1 MAGFLSENQKNNIK
15 SIIDQIHDTFAREI
29 TVFKIGQR
37 TVIASSPTYNAF
49 YKQQSANASTT
60 EVSQTFQ
67 ARIKYVDMGE
77 ELLQNSKTGQDR
89 GSGGGQDKI
98 ILPTGTVKIKVNLEG
113 FNYVKE
119 AKRVELDGRRF
130 AIKSDGKPLGMFGP
144 QYYEFILT
152 PLDEYWLKK

>member
-1 MAGFLSENQKNNIK
+1 MAGFLSENQKTNIK

-37 TVIASSPTYNAF
+37 TVIASSPTYNAL
-49 YKQQSANASTT
+49 YKKQSSNTTTT

-67 ARIKYVDMGE
+67 ARIKYVDMNE
-77 ELLQNSKTGQDR
+77 ELLKNPNL
-89 GSGGGQDKI
+89 GQDKI
-98 ILPTGTVKIKVNLEG
+98 IMPTGVVKIKVNLEG

-130 AIKSDGKPLGMFGP
+130 SIKSDGKPLGMFGP

-152 PLDEYWLKK
+152 PLDE

>member
-1 MAGFLSENQKNNIK
+1 MAGFLSENQKTNIK

-37 TVIASSPTYNAF
+37 TVIASSPTYNAL
-49 YKQQSANASTT
+49 YKKQSSNTTTT

-67 ARIKYVDMGE
+67 ARIKYVDMNE
-77 ELLQNSKTGQDR
+77 ELLKNPNP
-89 GSGGGQDKI
+89 GQDKI
-98 ILPTGTVKIKVNLEG
+98 IMPTGVVKIKVNLEG

-130 AIKSDGKPLGMFGP
+130 SIKSDGKPLGMFGP

-152 PLDEYWLKK
+152 PLDE

>member
-1 MAGFLSENQKNNIK
+1 MAGFLSENQKKNIK

-37 TVIASSPTYNAF
+37 TVISSSPTYNAL
-49 YKQQSANASTT
+49 YKQQSSNTVTT
-60 EVSQTFQ
+60 EVSQTFY
-67 ARIKYVDMGE
+67 ARIKYVDMNE
-77 ELLQNSKTGQDR
+77 ELLKNPNP
-89 GSGGGQDKI
+89 GQDKI
-98 ILPTGTVKIKVNLEG
+98 IMPTGVVKIKVNLEG

-130 AIKSDGKPLGMFGP
+130 SIKSDGKPLGMFGP

-152 PLDEYWLKK
+152 PLDE

>member
-1 MAGFLSENQKNNIK
+1 MAGFLSENQKTNIK

-37 TVIASSPTYNAF
+37 TVISSSPTYNAL
-49 YKQQSANASTT
+49 YKQQSSNTVTT
-60 EVSQTFQ
+60 EVSQTFY
-67 ARIKYVDMGE
+67 ARIKYVDMNE
-77 ELLQNSKTGQDR
+77 ELLKNPNP
-89 GSGGGQDKI
+89 GQDKI
-98 ILPTGTVKIKVNLEG
+98 IMPTGVVKIKVNLEG

-130 AIKSDGKPLGMFGP
+130 SIKSDGKPLGMFGP

-152 PLDEYWLKK
+152 PLDE

>member
-37 TVIASSPTYNAF
+37 TVIASSPTYNAL
-49 YKQQSANASTT
+49 YRQQSANTVTT
-60 EVSQTFQ
+60 EISKTFQ
-67 ARIKYVDMGE
+67 ARIKYVDIGE
-77 ELLQNSKTGQDR
+77 EFLSNSRAGND
-89 GSGGGQDKI
+89 SNNGGQDKI
-98 ILPTGTVKIKVNLEG
+98 IIPTGTVKIKVNLEG

-144 QYYEFILT
+144 QYYEFVLT
-152 PLDEYWLKK
+152 PIDE

>member
-15 SIIDQIHDTFAREI
+15 SIIDQIHDTFSREI

-37 TVIASSPTYNAF
+37 TAIASSPTYNSL
-49 YKQQSANASTT
+49 YRQQSANSLTT

-67 ARIKYVDMGE
+67 ARIKYVDMSE
-77 ELLQNSKTGQDR
+77 ELLPNSNA
-89 GSGGGQDKI
+89 GGTKASSSGQDKI

-119 AKRVELDGRRF
+119 AKRIELDGRRF
-130 AIKSDGKPLGMFGP
+130 SIKSDGKPLGMFGP
-144 QYYEFILT
+144 QYYEFVLT
-152 PLDEYWLKK
+152 PIDE

>member
-37 TVIASSPTYNAF
+37 TVIASSPSYNAL
-49 YKQQSANASTT
+49 YRQQSVNTATV

-77 ELLQNSKTGQDR
+77 EFLQNSRSGGLQ
-89 GSGGGQDKI
+89 SGGGQDKI

-144 QYYEFILT
+144 QYYEFVLT
-152 PLDEYWLKK
+152 PIDE

>member
-37 TVIASSPTYNAF
+37 VAISSSPSYNAL
-49 YKQQSANASTT
+49 YRQQSSNTSTT

-67 ARIKYVDMGE
+67 ARIKYVEMNE
-77 ELLQNSKTGQDR
+77 ELLQDSASNSTY
-89 GSGGGQDKI
+89 SSGQDKI
-98 ILPTGTVKIKVNLEG
+98 ILPAGTVKIKVNLEG
-113 FNYVKE
+113 YEYVRE

-130 AIKSDGKPLGMFGP
+130 SIKSDGKPLGMFGP
-144 QYYEFILT
+144 QYYEFILI
-152 PLDEYWLKK
+152 PMDE

>member
-1 MAGFLSENQKNNIK
+1 MAGFLSENQKTNIK

-37 TVIASSPTYNAF
+37 TVISSSPTYNAL
-49 YKQQSANASTT
+49 YKQQSSNTVTT
-60 EVSQTFQ
+60 EVSQTFS
-67 ARIKYVDMGE
+67 ARIKYVDMNE
-77 ELLQNSKTGQDR
+77 ELLKNPNP
-89 GSGGGQDKI
+89 GQDKI
-98 ILPTGTVKIKVNLEG
+98 IMPTGVVKIKVNLEG

-130 AIKSDGKPLGMFGP
+130 SIKSDGKPLGMFGP

-152 PLDEYWLKK
+152 PLDE

>member
-15 SIIDQIHDTFAREI
+15 SIIDQIHDTFSREI
-29 TVFKIGQR
+29 TVFKIGKR
-37 TVIASSPTYNAF
+37 TTIASSPTYNAV
-49 YKQQSANASTT
+49 YRQQSANSALT
-60 EVSQTFQ
+60 EVSQTFM
-67 ARIKYVDMGE
+67 ARIKYVNME
-77 ELLQNSKTGQDR
+77 EEFLNNSRAGNDKNN
-89 GSGGGQDKI
+89 GGQDKI

-113 FNYVKE
+113 FNYIKE

-152 PLDEYWLKK
+152 PIDE

>member
-37 TVIASSPTYNAF
+37 TAISSSPTYNAL
-49 YKQQSANASTT
+49 YRQQSSNTSTT
-60 EVSQTFQ
+60 EVSKAFF
-67 ARIKYVDMGE
+67 ARIKYVDMNE
-77 ELLQNSKTGQDR
+77 ELLKNPNP
-89 GSGGGQDKI
+89 GQDKI
-98 ILPTGTVKIKVNLEG
+98 IMPTGVVKIKVNLEG

-130 AIKSDGKPLGMFGP
+130 SIKSDGKPLGMFGP

-152 PLDEYWLKK
+152 PLDE